1 MSREPKPPKTFEEF
15 IIRYPKLGSAWEQ
28 IAEAGADGPLD
39 EKTQPGRYLT
49 LAQSWLYF
57 VGVLVFARGMI
68 SGGLEGMPRRTF
80 MAGATYS
87 KPSWELAGTLT
98 AIGGTLMFVSVILFL
113 VVMFATIVSGRRR
126 EPGDIPF
133 TETVVGPAASGWELR
148 LDRFRIWVVVTILL
162 ILIAYA
168 PFLVSY
174 LPPKLWSSGFT
185 IY

>member
-1 MSREPKPPKTFEEF
+1 
-15 IIRYPKLGSAWEQ
+15 
-28 IAEAGADGPLD
+28 
-39 EKTQPGRYLT
+39 
-49 LAQSWLYF
+49 
-57 VGVLVFARGMI
+57 MI

-113 VVMFATIVSGRRR
+113 VVMIATIVAGRRR
-126 EPGDIPF
+126 DPGDIPF
-133 TETVVGPAASGWELR
+133 AETLNGPAASGWEPR
-148 LDRFRIWVVVTILL
+148 LDRFRIWLALTILL

-174 LPPKLWSSGFT
+174 LPAKLWSTGFT

>member
-1 MSREPKPPKTFEEF
+1 MGIAYWLVPWLKGREL
-15 IIRYPKLGSAWEQ
+15 R
-28 IAEAGADGPLD
+28 
-39 EKTQPGRYLT
+39 GRRLAV
-49 LAQSWLYF
+49 AQSWLYF
-57 VGVLVFARGMI
+57 VGVLIFARGMI

-113 VVMFATIVSGRRR
+113 VVMIATIVAGRRR
-126 EPGDIPF
+126 DPGDIPF
-133 TETVVGPAASGWELR
+133 AETLNGPAASGWEPR
-148 LDRFRIWVVVTILL
+148 LDRFRIWLALTILL

-174 LPPKLWSSGFT
+174 LPAKLWSTGFT